1 MGKIFYQIM
10 RPITNLYVD
19 LVFRP
24 KIYGKELIPKSGGII
39 FAGNHL
45 TDMDQTIVI
54 RSTRRSVRFLTKKEL
69 YHGFSGVILK
79 WYDTIPVD
87 RENKEKNVSME
98 LSKEALLKGDAINI
112 FPEGKRN
119 KTDDILLPFKYGAV
133 SLAKKTNTY
142 IVPFGIYGK
151 MKPFKKRV
159 IVNFGEPF
167 KVDGDLDEAN
177 DNLRKIITGL
187 IEKGRSEYEEK

>member
-24 KIYGKELIPKSGGII
+24 KIHGKELIPKSGGII

-54 RSTRRSVRFLTKKEL
+54 RSTRRSDRLLTKKEL
-69 YHGFSGVILK
+69 YHGFLGVILK
-79 WYDTIPVD
+79 WYGTIPVD
-87 RENKEKNVSME
+87 RENKEKNISME

-142 IVPFGIYGK
+142 IIPFGICGK

-177 DNLRKIITGL
+177 NNLRKIIIDL

>member
-1 MGKIFYQIM
+1 MGKIFYQVM

-19 LVFRP
+19 VVFRP
-24 KIYGKELIPKSGGII
+24 KIYNKKLIPKKGGII

-45 TDMDQTIVI
+45 TDMDQTLVI
-54 RSTRRSVRFLTKKEL
+54 KSTKRSIRFLTKKEL
-69 YHGFSGVILK
+69 YRGFLGKILE

-87 RENKEKNVSME
+87 RENKKKNMAMKI
-98 LSKEALLKGDAINI
+98 SKETLLNGNAINI

-119 KTDDILLPFKYGAV
+119 ITNEILLPFKFGAV
-133 SLAKKTNTY
+133 SLAQKTDSY
-142 IVPFGIYGK
+142 IVPFGICGK

-167 KVDGDLDEAN
+167 KVDGDLEKAN
-177 DNLRKIITGL
+177 EQLRDIIIDL
-187 IEKGRSEYEEK
+187 IEKGKNEYEK

>member
-1 MGKIFYQIM
+1 MGKIFYQVL

-19 LVFRP
+19 IVFRP
-24 KIYGKELIPKSGGII
+24 KIYNKKLIPKQGGII

-45 TDMDQTIVI
+45 TNMDQTIVI
-54 RSTRRSVRFLTKKEL
+54 RSTKRNVRFLTKKEL
-69 YHGFSGVILK
+69 YHVLIGKILE

-87 RENKEKNVSME
+87 RENKEKNESME
-98 LSKEALLKGDAINI
+98 ISKQALLNGEAINI

-119 KTDDILLPFKYGAV
+119 KTNDILLPFKFGAV
-133 SLAKKTNTY
+133 SLAKKTDSY
-142 IVPFGIYGK
+142 IVPFGICGK

-167 KVDGDLDEAN
+167 KVDGDLEEAN
-177 DNLRKIITGL
+177 EKLKNIIINL
-187 IEKGRSEYEEK
+187 IEKGRSEYEK

>member
-1 MGKIFYQIM
+1 MGKIFYQVM

-19 LVFRP
+19 VVFRP
-24 KIYGKELIPKSGGII
+24 KIYNKKLIPKTGGII
-39 FAGNHL
+39 FTGNHL

-69 YHGFSGVILK
+69 YHGLLGKILK

-87 RENKEKNVSME
+87 RENKEKNMAME
-98 LSKEALLKGDAINI
+98 ISKEALLKGDAINI

-119 KTDDILLPFKYGAV
+119 KTNDILLPFKFGAV
-133 SLAKKTNTY
+133 SLAEKTDSY
-142 IVPFGIYGK
+142 IVPFGICGK

-167 KVDGDLDEAN
+167 KVNGDLEKAN
-177 DNLRKIITGL
+177 EKLRNIIIDL
-187 IEKGRSEYEEK
+187 IEKGRDKYEKK

>member
-19 LVFRP
+19 IVYRP
-24 KIYGKELIPKSGGII
+24 KIYNKKVIPKNGGII

-45 TDMDQTIVI
+45 TDMDQLIVI
-54 RSTRRSVRFLTKKEL
+54 RSTRRSVRFLTKIEL
-69 YHGFSGVILK
+69 YHGLLGKILK

-87 RENKEKNVSME
+87 REAKENKYSME

-119 KTDDILLPFKYGAV
+119 KTNNILLPFKFGAV
-133 SLAKKTNTY
+133 SLSKKTGVY
-142 IVPFGIYGK
+142 IVPFGVCGK
-151 MKPFKKRV
+151 LKPFKKRV

-167 KVDGDLDEAN
+167 KVDGDLEEAN
-177 DNLRKIITGL
+177 EKLKNIIIEL
-187 IEKGRSEYEEK
+187 IEKGRSEYEK

>member
-1 MGKIFYQIM
+1 MGKIFYQVM

-19 LVFRP
+19 IVFRP
-24 KIYGKELIPKSGGII
+24 KIYNKNLIPKKGGII

-54 RSTRRSVRFLTKKEL
+54 KSTKRSVRFLTKKEL
-69 YHGFSGVILK
+69 YHGLLGKVLK

-87 RENKEKNVSME
+87 RENKEKNMAME
-98 LSKEALLKGDAINI
+98 ISKEALLNGDAINI

-119 KTDDILLPFKYGAV
+119 KTNDILLPFKFGAV
-133 SLAKKTNTY
+133 SLAQKTDSY
-142 IVPFGIYGK
+142 IVPFGICGK

-167 KVDGDLDEAN
+167 KVDGDLEEAN
-177 DNLRKIITGL
+177 EKLRNIIIDL
-187 IEKGRSEYEEK
+187 IEKGKDEYEK

>member
-1 MGKIFYQIM
+1 MGKIFYQVM

-19 LVFRP
+19 VVFRP
-24 KIYGKELIPKSGGII
+24 KIYNKKLIPKKGGII

-69 YHGFSGVILK
+69 YHGFLGKILK

-87 RENKEKNVSME
+87 RENKEKNMAME
-98 LSKEALLKGDAINI
+98 ISKEALLKGDAINI

-119 KTDDILLPFKYGAV
+119 KTNDILLPFKFGAV
-133 SLAKKTNTY
+133 SLAEKTDSY
-142 IVPFGIYGK
+142 IVPFGICGK

-167 KVDGDLDEAN
+167 KVNGDLEKAN
-177 DNLRKIITGL
+177 EKLRNIIIDL
-187 IEKGRSEYEEK
+187 IEKGREEYEKK

>member
-69 YHGFSGVILK
+69 YHGFLGVILK

-87 RENKEKNVSME
+87 RDNKENNKSME
-98 LSKEALLKGDAINI
+98 ISEEALRNGQAINI

-119 KTDDILLPFKYGAV
+119 RTDNILLPFKYGAV
-133 SLAKKTNTY
+133 SLAKKTRMLYRSFWN
-142 IVPFGIYGK
+142 IWKIK
-151 MKPFKKRV
+151 AIQKKS
-159 IVNFGEPF
+159 N
-167 KVDGDLDEAN
+167 
-177 DNLRKIITGL
+177 RKFW
-187 IEKGRSEYEEK
+187 